1 MPDLIWSDAALR
13 DVQRLYRFLAPK
25 NPDAAKRAA
34 QAIRQ
39 SAKLLARHPGI
50 GRTIE
55 SMPAE
60 FREWAID
67 FGNSGYLVR
76 YHLGP
81 DVVTLLAVRH
91 QKEAGY

>member
-1 MPDLIWSDAALR
+1 MS
-13 DVQRLYRFLAPK
+13 
-25 NPDAAKRAA
+25 
-34 QAIRQ
+34 
-39 SAKLLARHPGI
+39 
-50 GRTIE
+50 
-55 SMPAE
+55 AE

-81 DVVTLLAVRH
+81 DVVDLLAVLH